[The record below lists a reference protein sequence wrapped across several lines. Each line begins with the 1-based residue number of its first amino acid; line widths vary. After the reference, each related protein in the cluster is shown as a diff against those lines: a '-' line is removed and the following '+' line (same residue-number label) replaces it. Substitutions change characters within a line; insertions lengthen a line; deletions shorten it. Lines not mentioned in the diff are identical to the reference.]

1 MTDRSTPLATV
12 GLTRDAGFEI
22 GVSRTI
28 DLPIARVR
36 AYLTSEQGVR
46 RWLGEGL
53 KLPASPGD
61 LYATADGTTG
71 EVRSFHPENRIRLTW
86 QPAGWDHPTTLQVA
100 VGDRSGRTLLRFH
113 QERLADSAERS
124 AQRAHWE
131 GVMGD
136 VLDDLRAAIGT

>member
-1 MTDRSTPLATV
+1 MAGRGAEASGLARRHV
-12 GLTRDAGFEI
+12 RHRRRDH
-22 GVSRTI
+22 R
-28 DLPIARVR
+28 
-36 AYLTSEQGVR
+36 
-46 RWLGEGL
+46 
-53 KLPASPGD
+53 
-61 LYATADGTTG
+61 

>member
-12 GLTRDAGFEI
+12 GLTRDACLEI
-22 GVSRTI
+22 GMSRTI

-61 LYATADGTTG
+61 LYATADGTTARCAASTPRTASG
-71 EVRSFHPENRIRLTW
+71 SPGSLRVGTTRPRSRWRSVIGAGGPCCGFIRN
-86 QPAGWDHPTTLQVA
+86 GWPTPPK
-100 VGDRSGRTLLRFH
+100 GRRNVLIG
-113 QERLADSAERS
+113 
-124 AQRAHWE
+124 RA
-131 GVMGD
+131 
-136 VLDDLRAAIGT
+136 